1 MQHITAGTP
10 MPGSRKLRSADL
22 RTSLTYWARVLQQKL
37 GKSRVTKEDDSW
49 GDEEELV
56 VRALP
61 SKYRSANVGHFAQ
74 LLLKEV
80 GWYFIF
86 RHNLNQPFDLHP
98 RYGGVGFFSHNNL
111 SNHPSNIH
119 STIIYRGEKMKMK
132 QKMNEKR
139 MNEVLGEPGIWEAE
153 A

>member
-1 MQHITAGTP
+1 MQHSTASTP
-10 MPGSRKLRSADL
+10 MPGSRKLKSADL
-22 RTSLTYWARVLQQKL
+22 RTSLTYCARVLQQKL
-37 GKSRVTKEDDSW
+37 EQSRETKEDDSW

-80 GWYFIF
+80 GWYFILPYT
-86 RHNLNQPFDLHP
+86 LNQPFDLHH
-98 RYGGVGFFSHNNL
+98 RYGGVGFFTHNNL
-111 SNHPSNIH
+111 STTPPPTTLLSLIE
-119 STIIYRGEKMKMK
+119 GEKMMQK

>member
-1 MQHITAGTP
+1 MQHSTASTP
-10 MPGSRKLRSADL
+10 MPGSRKLKSADL
-22 RTSLTYWARVLQQKL
+22 RTSLTYCARVLQQKL
-37 GKSRVTKEDDSW
+37 EQSRETKEDDSW

-80 GWYFIF
+80 GWYFILPY
-86 RHNLNQPFDLHP
+86 LNQPFDLHP

-111 SNHPSNIH
+111 STTSPKTTLLSLIE
-119 STIIYRGEKMKMK
+119 GEKMMQK

-153 A
+153 V